1 MPVTITGADTG
12 QARPVSG
19 GASRTV
25 GGGVEGGPA
34 IFMKAQ
40 VNIFGQGLGEMV
52 EIVGR
57 CAKIARAKVKGNR
70 FDARRLQPLAKGN
83 LEAVIV
89 VEQSRRGRWLL
100 AELVRARPW
109 HRFVETHPG
118 VDQQAAIGP
127 PFGGQAKV
135 IVENLLSH
143 QATLGFGIIPLQN
156 LALGVDIFVEA
167 ANHKGIGCAKAAHLL
182 QQHRVGGVGV
192 NQHHRW
198 LDATNGLPHAMLI
211 GGEMQVEAQFIAL
224 ARGGRRSGR
233 FHPDID
239 PEPLAKPFTPRVAQ
253 FPVAAV
259 RTRCGWGREDKG

>member
-1 MPVTITGADTG
+1 MLAKLIG
-12 QARPVSG
+12 ARP
-19 GASRTV
+19 R
-25 GGGVEGGPA
+25 
-34 IFMKAQ
+34 
-40 VNIFGQGLGEMV
+40 
-52 EIVGR
+52 
-57 CAKIARAKVKGNR
+57 
-70 FDARRLQPLAKGN
+70 
-83 LEAVIV
+83 
-89 VEQSRRGRWLL
+89 
-100 AELVRARPW
+100 

-118 VDQQAAIGP
+118 VDQQAPIGP

-143 QATLGFGIIPLQN
+143 LAALGFGVIPLQD

-167 ANHKGIGCAKAAHLL
+167 ANHKGIGRAKAAHFL
-182 QQHRVGGVGV
+182 QQHRVGGVSV
-192 NQHHRW
+192 NQHHRR
-198 LDATNGLPHAMLI
+198 LDAADGFPHPMLI